1 MTAPTP
7 KISAKELSEQIGVD
21 AKTFRVYL
29 RANAVPKDDESE
41 RYEFTKAQAT
51 KHVKQYPEWAAH
63 RAEARKAAQ
72 AAKDDATDK

>member
-7 KISAKELSEQIGVD
+7 KMSAKELAEQVGVD

-29 RANAVPKDDESE
+29 RANAVPKDDESG

-72 AAKDDATDK
+72 EAKGNATDD